1 MRSLR
6 VGGLLAALLFSI
18 LLPLRA
24 HTRGGL
30 TARDYYNELYAAGDL
45 DGTAGTHV
53 CFQDDPTV
61 ENFFVL
67 KESKQL
73 RDYMLADGSFSKLS
87 KETQELMKRDILMVR
102 GYAKG
107 IPWRAEEFL
116 EKDEQSWISD
126 QRMLNENTPIR
137 IRFTI
142 NWQTL
147 RYKYAVEILNMDS
160 SYRTEEASFGHCE
173 EIPAEETRHGE
184 E

>member
-1 MRSLR
+1 MRILK
-6 VGGLLAALLFSI
+6 VGGFLSALLLWA
-18 LLPLRA
+18 LLPLQA
-24 HTRGGL
+24 NTRSSL
-30 TARDYYNELYAAGDL
+30 TARDYYNELFAAGGI
-45 DGTAGTHV
+45 DGMAGTHV

-67 KESKQL
+67 KESKNL
-73 RDYMLADGSFSKLS
+73 RDYMLADGSFNKLS
-87 KETQELMKRDILMVR
+87 KDTQELMKRDILMVR

-116 EKDEQSWISD
+116 QKDEQSWISD
-126 QRMLNENTPIR
+126 QRMLDERTPIR

-160 SYRTEEASFGHCE
+160 SYRAETASFGHCE
-173 EIPAEETRHGE
+173 EIPAESTQHGE